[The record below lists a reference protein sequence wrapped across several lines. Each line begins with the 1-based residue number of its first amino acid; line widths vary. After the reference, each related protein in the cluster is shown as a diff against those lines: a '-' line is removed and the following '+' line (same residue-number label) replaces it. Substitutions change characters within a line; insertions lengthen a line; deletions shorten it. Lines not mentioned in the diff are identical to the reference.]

1 MNFIKAQEL
10 TRRYGR
16 DESAVLAITGVS
28 FGVEVGEFVAVMG
41 ESGSGKSTLLSI
53 MGGLNTPTSGAY
65 IVDGTDVYGL
75 GTDQRADFRREF
87 IGFVFQ
93 SFHLLPYLSLLENT
107 MLPLATRSISR
118 RQKRDMALEALARVD
133 LSDKASRLPG
143 QISGGEQ
150 ERAAVAR
157 AVVNQPPLLLADEPT
172 GNLDSRTSHELMDL
186 LTELNEGGMTIVMVT
201 HSPESANFARRVLKV
216 HDGRLAN
223 GQSATW
229 PQGS

>member
-28 FGVEVGEFVAVMG
+28 FGVEAGEFVAVMG

-53 MGGLNTPTSGAY
+53 MGGLNTPTSGTY

-93 SFHLLPYLSLLENT
+93 SFQLLPYLSLVENT

-172 GNLDSRTSHELMDL
+172 GNLDSKTSHELMDL

-223 GQSATW
+223 GKSATA
-229 PQGS
+229 

>member
-28 FGVEVGEFVAVMG
+28 FGVEAGEFVAVMG

-53 MGGLNTPTSGAY
+53 MGGLNTPTSGTY

-93 SFHLLPYLSLLENT
+93 SFQLLPYLSLVENT

-172 GNLDSRTSHELMDL
+172 GNLDSKTSHELMDL

-201 HSPESANFARRVLKV
+201 HSPESANFARRILKV
-216 HDGRLAN
+216 RDGRLAN
-223 GQSATW
+223 GQPATA
-229 PQGS
+229 

>member
-1 MNFIKAQEL
+1 
-10 TRRYGR
+10 
-16 DESAVLAITGVS
+16 
-28 FGVEVGEFVAVMG
+28 MG

-53 MGGLNTPTSGAY
+53 MGGLNTPTSGTY

-93 SFHLLPYLSLLENT
+93 SFQLLPYLSLVENT

-172 GNLDSRTSHELMDL
+172 GNLDSKTSHELMDL

-201 HSPESANFARRVLKV
+201 HSPESANFARRILKV
-216 HDGRLAN
+216 RDGRLAN
-223 GQSATW
+223 GQPATA
-229 PQGS
+229 